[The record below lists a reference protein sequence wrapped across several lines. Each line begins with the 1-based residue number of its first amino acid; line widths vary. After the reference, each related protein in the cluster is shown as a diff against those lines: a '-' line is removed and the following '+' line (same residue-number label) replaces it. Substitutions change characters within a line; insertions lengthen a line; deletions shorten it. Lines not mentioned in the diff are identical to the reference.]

1 MRLLATLGAAAALA
15 TAGCASVTVSEG
27 VGSLSE
33 VGADSVVLVGKI
45 QVIPAVKPEEQTF
58 RAGVDVFNMRRHHI
72 GRAILYVS
80 DQPKYQERTG
90 NALNPAL
97 EETFFLKVPRS
108 QRFMVKGSVTMAL
121 VARPV
126 SARQSVVD
134 HTQLL
139 FPAPVE
145 FDIRP
150 GDKAIYVGTLRL
162 HRDEFHEVT
171 KAEIRDEYAAAVVD
185 YRNKFGAAPA
195 PRKALLKPLTRP

>member
-1 MRLLATLGAAAALA
+1 MRLLAALGAAAALA

-72 GRAILYVS
+72 GRAILYVA

-97 EETFFLKVPRS
+97 EETFFLKVRGRS
-108 QRFMVKGSVTMAL
+108 GSW
-121 VARPV
+121 
-126 SARQSVVD
+126 
-134 HTQLL
+134 
-139 FPAPVE
+139 
-145 FDIRP
+145 
-150 GDKAIYVGTLRL
+150 
-162 HRDEFHEVT
+162 
-171 KAEIRDEYAAAVVD
+171 
-185 YRNKFGAAPA
+185 
-195 PRKALLKPLTRP
+195 